1 MYLYNAYIYTYILF
15 NYASNGPLL
24 QYYLTPCR
32 NLAIRINNIFNHFL
46 HKYNYQSQ
54 MKVAY
59 NVNPNDSAVS
69 RFFQNVG
76 HVAHHLLY
84 VQSLKKVKISSYN
97 ILIDVF
103 YHY

>member
-1 MYLYNAYIYTYILF
+1 
-15 NYASNGPLL
+15 
-24 QYYLTPCR
+24 
-32 NLAIRINNIFNHFL
+32 
-46 HKYNYQSQ
+46 

-59 NVNPNDSAVS
+59 SVNPNDSAVS

-97 ILIDVF
+97 ILIDVLDE
-103 YHY
+103 Y